1 MDWQHIARHLIRK
14 PDTPLPERHLIHMSV
29 LSNSTIAV
37 LMDAL
42 GNQGVRRLRQVMS
55 DRETREDLVQLAHRM
70 FEVYPSGLCPTIAH
84 DIMEINIE
92 YYQEKKGSQR

>member
-1 MDWQHIARHLIRK
+1 MART
-14 PDTPLPERHLIHMSV
+14 DTLTHTDCLDYGKSECNGPVEYRMA
-29 LSNSTIAV
+29 LSV

>member
-1 MDWQHIARHLIRK
+1 VTKWTGNIWHADSAHFKSTLGKTQK
-14 PDTPLPERHLIHMSV
+14 NV

-55 DRETREDLVQLAHRM
+55 DRETREDLVQVAQRM
-70 FEVYPSGLCPTIAH
+70 FEVYPQGLCPTIAH
-84 DIMEINIE
+84 DILELNAE
-92 YYQEKKGSQR
+92 YYLEREGSQR